1 MSCIFNLF
9 ETKKQKN
16 KKILQ
21 KKEQE
26 FRYEE
31 NTCNMV
37 GPLPYDMD
45 QLSEL
50 ESCLGKRMTYLSLL
64 STQALQKTMRLM
76 KAGRSSQ
83 AQTYIVF
90 RKEIVEEIKVVG
102 ARLVQVQ
109 EKMQKQRDGFLI
121 TV

>member
-1 MSCIFNLF
+1 MSCIFKLF
-9 ETKKQKN
+9 QITKKKN

-21 KKEQE
+21 TKEQE
-26 FRYEE
+26 FRYEV

-37 GPLPYDMD
+37 GQLPYSMD

-50 ESCLGKRMTYLSLL
+50 ETCLGKRMTYLSLL
-64 STQALQKTMRLM
+64 STQALQKTLRLM
-76 KAGRSSQ
+76 KTGRSTQ
-83 AQTYIVF
+83 AQTYILF
-90 RKEIVEEIKVVG
+90 RKELVQEIKVVG

>member
-9 ETKKQKN
+9 QITKKKN

-21 KKEQE
+21 TKEQE
-26 FRYEE
+26 FRYEP

-37 GPLPYDMD
+37 GQLPYTLD

-50 ESCLGKRMTYLSLL
+50 EVCLGKRMTYLSLL

-90 RKEIVEEIKVVG
+90 RKELVREIKVVG

-109 EKMQKQRDGFLI
+109 EKMQKQKDGILI
-121 TV
+121 SI